1 MNNSNTSAYP
11 QFQRD
16 DRVGTVASL
25 ATVVAAAGMTAM
37 VWLSA
42 VGIGSEPRGYM
53 AAMVEASPARVTL
66 PRVEIVA
73 RRDAVAS
80 LGDAV
85 NVVNASAGCA
95 VEPPAH
101 KPG

>member
-1 MNNSNTSAYP
+1 MTIANTSAYP

-16 DRVGTVASL
+16 DRAGTFASYAIVI
-25 ATVVAAAGMTAM
+25 ATAGMTAM

-42 VGIGSEPRGYM
+42 AGIGSEPRGYM
-53 AAMVEASPARVTL
+53 AAMIEASPARVNL
-66 PRVEIVA
+66 PRVEVVV

-85 NVVNASAGCA
+85 NASTGCA
-95 VEPPAH
+95 VEPAAH